1 MSGSLWGLFGAFL
14 ARLRAWWA
22 GQFMNEPPP
31 FQPEPEEE
39 EPIYHILPHP
49 ETSQPLP
56 HNEEYF
62 AWRQPDSGQG
72 AAVTKGPV
80 FRDGQRL

>member
-22 GQFMNEPPP
+22 GQFMNEPPL

-39 EPIYHILPHP
+39 TIYHILPHP
-49 ETSQPLP
+49 EDNQPLP
-56 HNEEYF
+56 HNEEYY
-62 AWRQPDSGQG
+62 AWHGQSED
-72 AAVTKGPV
+72 KWHKNS
-80 FRDGQRL
+80 